1 MINQRASV
9 WSILGSESHCRS
21 KPWTPLRFSP
31 LLRVPR
37 PRQRARRGH
46 ERGAQPHTDV
56 PRERPEPQRSEPP
69 QPHRVLLPA
78 PSSFS
83 PSVKLLSRV
92 RLGHRG
98 VPVRRRRVSPAAS
111 PSGPEC
117 RPRREHVSRVDHAV
131 QRLGVARA
139 WRRGVGMRLKE
150 PSPIRRVDGLAVVV
164 GRRVESERAEARVP
178 GEGKRLARRRH
189 RACAS

>member
-1 MINQRASV
+1 M
-9 WSILGSESHCRS
+9 
-21 KPWTPLRFSP
+21 
-31 LLRVPR
+31 PR

-46 ERGAQPHTDV
+46 ERGAQPHAHV

-98 VPVRRRRVSPAAS
+98 VPVRRRRVSPATS
-111 PSGPEC
+111 PSGPEA
-117 RPRREHVSRVDHAV
+117 RARREHVSRVDHAV

-139 WRRGVGMRLKE
+139 GVGMRLQE
-150 PSPIRRVDGLAVVV
+150 SHAIRRVDGLAVVV
-164 GRRVESERAEARVP
+164 GRRVEPERAEARVP